1 MTDHHHSPAAASP
14 DAERRSGASATDAGP
29 PEQEPRPLRRDRRHK
44 MLGGVC
50 AGLGRQCDMD
60 PVIFRITLAVLSATG
75 GIGLAFYGFAW
86 LLVPY
91 EDEEENEIRRLL
103 TGRVDGPALASVL
116 FALVGCGVFLSMLG
130 NGGVLTFGA
139 VLSLLLAGAGYW
151 SRRRTAPGPD
161 PLAAQAAADAPP
173 EAQAPP
179 VAASLPSWWR
189 EPIVKDGT
197 YVGGTG
203 YLWGPGDLGNAS
215 DRDLA
220 AAFAVSRSAAA
231 TAVTEDG
238 TARAKE
244 GPGRG
249 RGTLRPRSLG
259 GITFLLAVVAGSLT
273 AGLSWSGVPPVTA
286 LQQGLACALLV
297 FGTGTVVS
305 SFLGRT
311 GAGTFFWSLVTAGL
325 LTVTAA
331 LPPNADAD
339 WIRVEWQPRTAAEA
353 REGYQLGAGL
363 ARLDLTDVPVK
374 DGRTVPV
381 RVELGAGRLEVV
393 VPDDVTVRARVE
405 VGVGD
410 IRSPAAAGKDTGLGG
425 GLLEEYTLPA
435 VSGAEPSGTGIGKGT
450 DQGGNGNGNRR
461 SDGEAGTLDLWL
473 EVGAGSAEVTRVAS

>member
-1 MTDHHHSPAAASP
+1 MTDHHHASAAASP
-14 DAERRSGASATDAGP
+14 DAERRPGASATDAGP

-50 AGLGRQCDMD
+50 AGLGRHCDMD

-116 FALVGCGVFLSMLG
+116 FALVGCGVFLSMLHD
-130 NGGVLTFGA
+130 GGLLTFGA

-203 YLWGPGDLGNAS
+203 YLWGPGDLGKAS

-220 AAFAVSRSAAA
+220 AAFAVSRSAA
-231 TAVTEDG
+231 TATEDG
-238 TARAKE
+238 TDRPEEGIGRSKE
-244 GPGRG
+244 GTGRSKV
-249 RGTLRPRSLG
+249 RPRSLG
-259 GITFLLAVVAGSLT
+259 GTTFLLAVVAGSLAT
-273 AGLSWSGVPPVTA
+273 GLTWSDEAPVTA
-286 LQQGLACALLV
+286 LQQGLAWALLV
-297 FGTGTVVS
+297 FGAGLVVS
-305 SFLGRT
+305 AFLGRT
-311 GAGTFFWSLVTAGL
+311 GVGTIFWSLVTAGL

-331 LPPNADAD
+331 LPPDADAD
-339 WIRVEWQPRTAAEA
+339 WIRVEWQPRSTAEV

-410 IRSPAAAGKDTGLGG
+410 IHSPAAAGEDTGPGG

-435 VSGAEPSGTGIGKGT
+435 QSGGERNSTEDSRRDGK
-450 DQGGNGNGNRR
+450 
-461 SDGEAGTLDLWL
+461 AGTLDLWL

>member
-1 MTDHHHSPAAASP
+1 MTDHHHAPAAASP
-14 DAERRSGASATDAGP
+14 DAERRPGASATDAGP

-44 MLGGVC
+44 VLGGVC
-50 AGLGRQCDMD
+50 AGLGRHCDMD

-116 FALVGCGVFLSMLG
+116 FALVGCGVFLSMLR
-130 NGGVLTFGA
+130 NGGLLTFGA

-203 YLWGPGDLGNAS
+203 YLWGPWDLGKAS

-220 AAFAVSRSAAA
+220 AAFAVSRSAA
-231 TAVTEDG
+231 TATEDR
-238 TARAKE
+238 TARPEEEGSGRSKE
-244 GPGRG
+244 GAGRSKV
-249 RGTLRPRSLG
+249 RPRSLG
-259 GITFLLAVVAGSLT
+259 GTTFLLAVVAGSLAT
-273 AGLSWSGVPPVTA
+273 GLTWSDEAPVTA

-297 FGTGTVVS
+297 FGAGLVVS

-311 GAGTFFWSLVTAGL
+311 GVGTIFWSLVTAGL

-331 LPPNADAD
+331 LPPDADAD
-339 WIRVEWQPRTAAEA
+339 WIRVEWQPHNTAEV
-353 REGYQLGAGL
+353 RENYQLGAGL
-363 ARLDLTDVPVK
+363 ARLDLTELPVK

-410 IRSPAAAGKDTGLGG
+410 IHSPAAVGKDTGPGG
-425 GLLEEYTLPA
+425 ELLEEYTLPA
-435 VSGAEPSGTGIGKGT
+435 QSGGERSSTEDSRRDGK
-450 DQGGNGNGNRR
+450 
-461 SDGEAGTLDLWL
+461 AGTLDLWL
-473 EVGAGSAEVTRVAS
+473 EVGAGSVEVTRVAS

>member
-1 MTDHHHSPAAASP
+1 MTDHHHSPEAASQ

-29 PEQEPRPLRRDRRHK
+29 PGQESRPLRRDRRHK

-116 FALVGCGVFLSMLG
+116 FALVGCGVFLSMLR

-151 SRRRTAPGPD
+151 SRRRTSPGPD
-161 PLAAQAAADAPP
+161 PLAAQAVADAPP

-203 YLWGPGDLGNAS
+203 YLWGPADLGEAS

-220 AAFAVSRSAAA
+220 AALAVSHSTAAEAGDAEPRPAHRTGRS
-231 TAVTEDG
+231 
-238 TARAKE
+238 R
-244 GPGRG
+244 P
-249 RGTLRPRSLG
+249 RPRSLG
-259 GITFLLAVVAGSLT
+259 GSAFLLAVVAGSLAT
-273 AGLSWSGVPPVTA
+273 GLSWPHDPPVTA
-286 LQQGLACALLV
+286 VQQGLACALLV
-297 FGTGTVVS
+297 LGIGMAVS
-305 SFLGRT
+305 AFLGRT
-311 GAGTFFWSLVTAGL
+311 GAGTIFWSLVTAAL

-331 LPPNADAD
+331 LPPNTDAD
-339 WIRVEWQPRTAAEA
+339 WIRVEWRPHTAAEA

-363 ARLDLTDVPVK
+363 ARLDLTDVPVTN
-374 DGRTVPV
+374 GRTVPV
-381 RVELGAGRLEVV
+381 QVELGAGRLEVV
-393 VPDDVTVRARVE
+393 VPDDVTVRARIE

-410 IRSPAAAGKDTGLGG
+410 IRSPAVAGQNTGLGG
-425 GLLEEYTLPA
+425 GLFEEYELPA
-435 VSGAEPSGTGIGKGT
+435 AT
-450 DQGGNGNGNRR
+450 
-461 SDGEAGTLDLWL
+461 DGERSRTDHGGARQKYRQAGTLDLRL

>member
-1 MTDHHHSPAAASP
+1 MTDHHHAPKTASP
-14 DAERRSGASATDAGP
+14 DAERRPGASATDAGP

-50 AGLGRQCDMD
+50 AGLARQCDMD

-103 TGRVDGPALASVL
+103 TGRVDGPALTSVL

-139 VLSLLLAGAGYW
+139 VLSLLLAAAGYW
-151 SRRRTAPGPD
+151 SRRRTSPGPD
-161 PLAAQAAADAPP
+161 ALASQAAADAPP

-203 YLWGPGDLGNAS
+203 YLWGPSDLGDAS

-220 AAFAVSRSAAA
+220 AALAVSRSAAA
-231 TAVTEDG
+231 ADSPS
-238 TARAKE
+238 RSKE
-244 GPGRG
+244 RTGRS
-249 RGTLRPRSLG
+249 RPHPRSLG
-259 GITFLLAVVAGSLT
+259 GTTFLLAVVAGALT
-273 AGLSWSGVPPVTA
+273 VRFSWPDGPPVTA
-286 LQQGLACALLV
+286 VQHGLACALLV
-297 FGTGTVVS
+297 LGIGMAVS

-311 GAGTFFWSLVTAGL
+311 GAGTFFWGLVTAAL

-331 LPPNADAD
+331 LPPNTDAD
-339 WIRVEWQPRTAAEA
+339 WIRVEWRPRTATEA
-353 REGYQLGAGL
+353 RAGYELGAGM
-363 ARLDLTDVPVK
+363 ARLDLTDVPVE

-381 RVELGAGRLEVV
+381 QVEMGAGRLEVI
-393 VPDDVTVRARVE
+393 VPDDVAVRARIE

-410 IRSPAAAGKDTGLGG
+410 IRSPTAAGQNTGPGG
-425 GLLEEYTLPA
+425 GLIQEYTLPA
-435 VSGAEPSGTGIGKGT
+435 AGNGAKSGGTEDSGDSTAK
-450 DQGGNGNGNRR
+450 GNGNGN
-461 SDGEAGTLDLWL
+461 GETAGTLELRL